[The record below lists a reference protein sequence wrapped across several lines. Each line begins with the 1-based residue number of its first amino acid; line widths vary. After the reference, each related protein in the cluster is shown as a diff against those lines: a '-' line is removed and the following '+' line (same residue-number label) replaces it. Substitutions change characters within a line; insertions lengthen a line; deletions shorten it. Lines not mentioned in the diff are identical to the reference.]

1 MPSACSQRSGPSW
14 RPPKS
19 AVHEISAPPSLEAV
33 DLRCVRGERALFDGL
48 SFTLRGGELLRIGGP
63 NGSGKTS
70 LLRIAC
76 GLLEPDRGEVRWGGE
91 NVRKLKEE
99 FWVRLLYI
107 GHANALKD
115 DLTAS
120 ENLAVACALAGIVA
134 GERRIGEAL
143 GRLGLAGRENLPTRV
158 LSQGQRRRVALA
170 RLALGEGARLWVL
183 DEPFTALDAAAIED
197 VQSLISGHVLR
208 GGAVLYTTH
217 YEASIRATVSL
228 RIDLEG

>member
-1 MPSACSQRSGPSW
+1 MVETPSVV
-14 RPPKS
+14 PP
-19 AVHEISAPPSLEAV
+19 LEAV
-33 DLRCVRGERALFDGL
+33 DVRCARGERTLFDQL
-48 SFTLRGGELLRIGGP
+48 SFTLKGGELLRIGGP

-91 NVRKLKEE
+91 NVRKLKEN

-120 ENLAVACALAGIVA
+120 ENLSVACTLAGIVA
-134 GERRIGEAL
+134 DERRISGAL
-143 GRLGLAGRENLPTRV
+143 GQLGLAGRENLPARV

-170 RLALGEGARLWVL
+170 RLALGADVPLWVL
-183 DEPFTALDAAAIED
+183 DEPFTALDAAAID
-197 VQSLISGHVLR
+197 CVQGLIGGHVSR
-208 GGAVLYTTH
+208 GGRVIYSTH
-217 YEASIRATVSL
+217 YEASIAAAVSR
-228 RIDLEG
+228 RIDLVGS